1 MLSSSSARKNSM
13 CGAESFSAG
22 MCPARLVERAAEVDA
37 TARAFEAETLVGGY

>member
-1 MLSSSSARKNSM
+1 MLSSNGARKNSTRN
-13 CGAESFSAG
+13 AESFGAG